1 MEKELD
7 SVKEMWGK
15 YLKSIGEKV
24 ENTKLTYESWYFGYN
39 EELANSLVKL
49 VINGAKRATTS
60 LYFFYQIEGEEL
72 PKKEDLK
79 VITDFSGNAQC
90 IIKTTAVDLIPFS
103 KVGEEFAYRE
113 GEGDKSLK
121 YWREAHIK
129 AFTCELKEFNK
140 EFNEDMLVVCEEFEV
155 VYK

>member
-60 LYFFYQIEGEEL
+60 LYF
-72 PKKEDLK
+72 
-79 VITDFSGNAQC
+79 S
-90 IIKTTAVDLIPFS
+90 IK
-103 KVGEEFAYRE
+103 
-113 GEGDKSLK
+113 
-121 YWREAHIK
+121 
-129 AFTCELKEFNK
+129 
-140 EFNEDMLVVCEEFEV
+140 
-155 VYK
+155 